1 MCTSHASIRIATPGR
16 RRKSL
21 GKPLDRTSVGIPPCC
36 DHRRRCFSESVTEIE
51 VTIQLRANEG
61 TDAISARIES
71 PDGSPVEVDGWMALL
86 SVLEN
91 QLDEARRKTRV

>member
-1 MCTSHASIRIATPGR
+1 M
-16 RRKSL
+16 
-21 GKPLDRTSVGIPPCC
+21 
-36 DHRRRCFSESVTEIE
+36 TEIE